1 MKPIRRKFRSN
12 FGLTAK
18 QVAVRSRRPWYFQW
32 LSAIVFV
39 LLGAGLAFWALHDGE
54 QENVRLLLQQTALE
68 NRDLQTKLIEAQ
80 RELQVELATNNNLA
94 KELASVQD
102 ENLKVKEEL
111 VFYKNMLGR
120 RTGK

>member
-32 LSAIVFV
+32 LLAFAFV
-39 LLGAGLAFWALHDGE
+39 CVGFGLAFGVLHDSE
-54 QENVRLLLQQTALE
+54 HENIQLRLQQTMLE
-68 NRDLQTKLIEAQ
+68 NKELQTKLIGAQ

-94 KELASVQD
+94 KELATVQD
-102 ENLKVKEEL
+102 ESLKVKEEL

>member
-18 QVAVRSRRPWYFQW
+18 QVAVRSRRPWYFQG
-32 LSAIVFV
+32 I
-39 LLGAGLAFWALHDGE
+39 LAFLFMCLGSALAFLVLHDGE
-54 QENVRLLLQQTALE
+54 QNAIRLRLQQTTLE
-68 NRDLQTKLIEAQ
+68 NKDLQTKLIEAQ

-94 KELASVQD
+94 KELATVQD
-102 ENLKVKEEL
+102 ERLKVKEEL

>member
-1 MKPIRRKFRSN
+1 
-12 FGLTAK
+12 
-18 QVAVRSRRPWYFQW
+18 VC
-32 LSAIVFV
+32 
-39 LLGAGLAFWALHDGE
+39 LGAGLAFWVLHDGE
-54 QENVRLLLQQTALE
+54 QENIRLRLQETTLE
-68 NRDLQTKLIEAQ
+68 NKDLQTKLIEAQ

>member
-18 QVAVRSRRPWYFQW
+18 QVAVRSRRPWYLQW
-32 LSAIVFV
+32 LFAFAFV
-39 LLGAGLAFWALHDGE
+39 CLGFAVAFLVLHDGD
-54 QENVRLLLQQTALE
+54 QKTIRMRLDQTLLE
-68 NRDLQTKLIEAQ
+68 NKELQTKLIGAQ

-94 KELASVQD
+94 KELATVQD
-102 ENLKVKEEL
+102 ESLKVKEEL
-111 VFYKNMLGR
+111 VFYKNMLGK

>member
-32 LSAIVFV
+32 L
-39 LLGAGLAFWALHDGE
+39 LAFCFMCLGFSLAFLVLHDGE
-54 QENVRLLLQQTALE
+54 QDNIRLRLQQTALE
-68 NRDLQTKLIEAQ
+68 NKDLQTKLIEAQ

-94 KELASVQD
+94 KELATVQD
-102 ENLKVKEEL
+102 ESLKVKEEL